1 MQNDRRQSL
10 IKVALV
16 LASALV
22 ILSASLYSANQNQT
36 LENVLTAEGVP
47 SFSNAEV
54 TSIEYLSEE
63 NFFTYQ
69 LEEKEVKQLKQI
81 LATQEVNRSYFNS
94 NQGSTFNYRINLRT
108 SGGDTLLD
116 VSSEN
121 VHIQETNLYY
131 ELKND
136 HLDTFMSEIFET
148 HGN

>member
-1 MQNDRRQSL
+1 M
-10 IKVALV
+10 
-16 LASALV
+16 
-22 ILSASLYSANQNQT
+22 
-36 LENVLTAEGVP
+36 
-47 SFSNAEV
+47 
-54 TSIEYLSEE
+54 
-63 NFFTYQ
+63 
-69 LEEKEVKQLKQI
+69 KQI

>member
-69 LEEKEVKQLKQI
+69 L
-81 LATQEVNRSYFNS
+81 
-94 NQGSTFNYRINLRT
+94 
-108 SGGDTLLD
+108 
-116 VSSEN
+116 
-121 VHIQETNLYY
+121 
-131 ELKND
+131 
-136 HLDTFMSEIFET
+136 
-148 HGN
+148 